1 MRINFVGSSY
11 VFPSASF
18 DTQRSINCYPDK
30 SETQTSKDAYILAP
44 TPGKKLYLTL
54 PVSPIRGFYT
64 TSNGRAFAVAYNTL
78 YEIFS
83 DSTYTPRGT
92 ISTYTG
98 NISMADNGF
107 ELIVVD
113 GSVDGWILNLGT
125 GVFAQIDTGGAGAGF
140 LGATTVCFLAGYFIC
155 NQPDSGV
162 YFWSASYD
170 GLTWDAAD
178 FANAEGS
185 PDNLTALV
193 TLHQQVALLGANT
206 TQFIYNAGTSPDPFQ
221 NIQGVFMEYG
231 CNSPFSV
238 QQCYNTIFWI
248 GSDKSGQDMVWMA
261 NGYNPQKISTVAIE
275 HYLDQYD
282 TTTATSYSYQEDGHY
297 FYAIN
302 LDGAPT
308 TLVYDITLEQWH
320 ERAFWNISLGDWQRD
335 KAQFHVVAFGNHLV
349 SDSQNGNIYQQSAS
363 INDDNGD
370 LIRRQ
375 RTFPY
380 VKDDLE
386 YLFFKTLQIDMQ
398 VGVGLGS
405 GNNQNTDPQAMLEW
419 SDDAG
424 NTWSNEYWS
433 PIGKVGEY
441 LTRVIWRRLG
451 RGRYRVFRVTIDAN
465 IPVWMIAAY
474 LDVEKGIA

>member
-1 MRINFVGSSY
+1 MCSS
-11 VFPSASF
+11 
-18 DTQRSINCYPDK
+18 D
-30 SETQTSKDAYILAP
+30 L
-44 TPGKKLYLTL
+44 
-54 PVSPIRGFYT
+54 
-64 TSNGRAFAVAYNTL
+64 
-78 YEIFS
+78 
-83 DSTYTPRGT
+83 
-92 ISTYTG
+92 
-98 NISMADNGF
+98 
-107 ELIVVD
+107 
-113 GSVDGWILNLGT
+113 
-125 GVFAQIDTGGAGAGF
+125 
-140 LGATTVCFLAGYFIC
+140 
-155 NQPDSGV
+155 
-162 YFWSASYD
+162 
-170 GLTWDAAD
+170 
-178 FANAEGS
+178 
-185 PDNLTALV
+185 
-193 TLHQQVALLGANT
+193 
-206 TQFIYNAGTSPDPFQ
+206 
-221 NIQGVFMEYG
+221 
-231 CNSPFSV
+231 
-238 QQCYNTIFWI
+238 
-248 GSDKSGQDMVWMA
+248 
-261 NGYNPQKISTVAIE
+261 TVAIE

-474 LDVEKGIA
+474 LDEIGRAHV